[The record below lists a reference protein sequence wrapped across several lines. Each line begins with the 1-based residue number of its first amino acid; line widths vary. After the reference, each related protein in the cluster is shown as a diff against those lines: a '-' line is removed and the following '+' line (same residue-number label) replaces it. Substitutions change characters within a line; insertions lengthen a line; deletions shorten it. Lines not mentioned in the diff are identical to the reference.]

1 MRIMEYV
8 NDLFIFLFIF
18 LPLFIVIYAH
28 CRAVNISI
36 FNIVAICNTIDDFRR
51 ESRKMKGKF

>member
-1 MRIMEYV
+1 MEYV